1 MDFENIKFRAW
12 HKERKVLFPVSEI
25 DFRKKRIKGMSK
37 EGVIVA
43 RVDEV
48 VLMPYLLDDSN
59 RGPVYENDIVRAY
72 QGDGGYQSAVFSVTV
87 ENGTVAFTDKKGE
100 VLYADEFPPLGED
113 TFFVIG
119 NTFEGPPSIIDGE

>member
-1 MDFENIKFRAW
+1 
-12 HKERKVLFPVSEI
+12 
-25 DFRKKRIKGMSK
+25 MSK

-43 RVDEV
+43 RVDEA

-59 RGPVYENDIVRAY
+59 GNPVYENDIVKVY

-100 VLYADEFPPLGED
+100 VLYENEFPPLMED

-119 NTFEGPPSIIDGE
+119 NTFGGSPSIIDGE